1 MKKKKDMNEEQNRPQ
16 MKKNIQ
22 SYAKAADTETTEA
35 SEAVHYR
42 DILRQREY
50 LKIIGASLVNRFGD
64 SIDEIAFTWLV
75 YKLTGN
81 AGWSALVFAANQL
94 PSVLVQPFAGA
105 LVEGLNKKKLMVFT
119 DVIRGITTVGLSLLY
134 ISGLLTPYIML
145 LFTLI
150 NSSVEAFR
158 LPASMALVPKILDE
172 KYYAHGTSLNST
184 LNTIVQLIG
193 LGAAGFIIGFFGIGC
208 AIAIDGISFFSSALI
223 LAFLKVREDGL
234 RKGKLQVR
242 EYLATLKEGL
252 LYIKDAPL
260 IRSFCLLAVLLNAML
275 TPLNSLQS
283 PLIYEVLGQGS
294 ELLSAFSLAFT
305 AGMGIGSFLYPFVCN
320 KFSMRTQ
327 VTGLGISFAF
337 CMYAYTLGEHFK
349 TNVPAIY
356 SLTVMLSLI
365 LGMTLSLMTSAVSVC
380 FIKNVKKEYLARAG
394 SIFNAGASAAI
405 PAASLAVSALTAICP
420 VSQIFKISALL
431 CVIIFAGLAI
441 MRVRLE

>member
-1 MKKKKDMNEEQNRPQ
+1 MKRRENSEQ
-16 MKKNIQ
+16 
-22 SYAKAADTETTEA
+22 
-35 SEAVHYR
+35 AVCYR

-75 YKLTGN
+75 YELTGN

-105 LVEGLNKKKLMVFT
+105 LVEGMDKKKLMVFT
-119 DVIRGITTVGLSLLY
+119 DVVRGVTTIGLSLLY

-158 LPASMALVPKILDE
+158 LPASMALVPKILEE
-172 KYYAHGTSLNST
+172 KYYSYGTSLNSA
-184 LNTIVQLIG
+184 LSTIVQLIG

-223 LAFLKVREDGL
+223 LTFLKVREDNL
-234 RKGKLQVR
+234 RREKLLVK

-252 LYIKDAPL
+252 SYIKDAPI
-260 IRSFCLLAVLLNAML
+260 IRNFCLLSVLLNTML

-294 ELLSAFSLAFT
+294 ELLSAFALAFT

-320 KFSMRTQ
+320 KFSVRTQ
-327 VTGLGISFAF
+327 VTGLGISFAV
-337 CMYAYTLGEHFK
+337 CMYAYTLGEYFQS
-349 TNVPAIY
+349 NVPAIY
-356 SLTVMLSLI
+356 ILTVVLSLL
-365 LGMTLSLMTSAVSVC
+365 LGMTLSLMSATVSVC
-380 FIKNVKKEYLARAG
+380 FMTSVKKEYLARAG

-420 VSQIFKISALL
+420 VSQIFKICALL
-431 CVIIFAGLAI
+431 CVIIFAGLAL
-441 MRVRLE
+441 MRIRLE